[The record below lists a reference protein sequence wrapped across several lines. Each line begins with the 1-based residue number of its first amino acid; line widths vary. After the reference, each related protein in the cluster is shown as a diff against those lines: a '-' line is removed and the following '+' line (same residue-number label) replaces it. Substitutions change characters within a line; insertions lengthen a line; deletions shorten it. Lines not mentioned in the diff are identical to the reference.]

1 MNSDL
6 MVTQERDVKDFKR
19 VTLRDYGELIVS
31 QGKKESLTIES
42 EQQILDAVQTSVR
55 GDTLDIRIG
64 ASWLDKLNFALSTS
78 LTRIP
83 IKYTLVVKNLQAL
96 DILGAARVQIDG
108 VDSDRLA
115 IVLGGAGE
123 IIGRDLKAEQL
134 DVDLRGAGRID
145 LAGQADEQ
153 WITISG
159 AGNYHAPDLATK
171 VTRVEVNGAG
181 KATVAAKE
189 ELNLAIR
196 GMGSVDYYGPGTVK
210 RSISGLGSINHL
222 GER

>member
-1 MNSDL
+1 MSSES
-6 MVTQERDVKDFKR
+6 MITQERDVKGFKR
-19 VTLRDYGELIVS
+19 VTLRDYGELIVA
-31 QGKKESLTIES
+31 QGEEESLMIES
-42 EQQILDAVQTSVR
+42 EQQILDAIQSSVR

-78 LTRIP
+78 FTRIP
-83 IKYTLVVKNLQAL
+83 IKYTLVVKEMAAL
-96 DILGAARVQIDG
+96 DILGAARVRIDG
-108 VDSDRLA
+108 IGSERLA

-123 IIGRDLKAEQL
+123 IIGRELKAEQL
-134 DVDLRGAGRID
+134 DVDLRGAGRVE
-145 LAGQADEQ
+145 LSGQADEQ
-153 WITISG
+153 WVTISG
-159 AGNYHAPDLATK
+159 AGNYHAPDMATK
-171 VTRVEVNGAG
+171 NTRVEINGAG

-210 RSISGLGSINHL
+210 RTVSGLGSINHL

>member
-1 MNSDL
+1 MSNELITETREVANFS
-6 MVTQERDVKDFKR
+6 R
-19 VTLRDYGELIVS
+19 VTLRDYGELTVS

-42 EQQILDAVQTSVR
+42 EQEILDAIQTVVR

-78 LTRIP
+78 FTRIP
-83 IKYTLVVKNLQAL
+83 IKYTLVVKDLKAL
-96 DILGAARVQIDG
+96 DILGAARVRIEG
-108 VDSDRLA
+108 IETDRLE

-123 IIGRDLKAEQL
+123 ITGHDLQAEQL
-134 DVDLRGAGRID
+134 DVDLRGAGRIE

-159 AGNYHAPDLATK
+159 AGNYHAPDMATK
-171 VTRVEVNGAG
+171 KARVDVNGAG

-196 GMGSVDYYGPGTVK
+196 GLGSVDYYGPGTVK
-210 RSISGLGSINHL
+210 RTISGLGSINHL

>member
-1 MNSDL
+1 MSNEF
-6 MVTQERDVKDFKR
+6 TTETRDVSDFKR
-19 VTLRDYGELIVS
+19 VALRDYGELIIS

-42 EQQILDAVQTSVR
+42 EPQILEAIQTSVR
-55 GDTLDIRIG
+55 GDTLDIRIS

-83 IKYTLVVKNLQAL
+83 IKYTLVVKNLEAL
-96 DILGAARVQIDG
+96 DILGAARVRIDG
-108 VDSDRLA
+108 IESDRLA

-123 IIGRDLKAEQL
+123 IVGRDLKTEQL
-134 DVDLRGAGRID
+134 DVDLRGAGRIE
-145 LAGQADEQ
+145 LSGQADEQ

-159 AGNYHAPDLATK
+159 AGNYHAPDMATK
-171 VTRVEVNGAG
+171 ETRVEVSGAG

-210 RSISGLGSINHL
+210 RTISGLGSINHL